1 MPDLALVSVVA
12 IVLLAL
18 LFDFTNGF
26 HDAANS
32 IATVVSTRVLTPRM
46 AVIWAATFNFIAFLV
61 FQTHVANTVGKTVDP
76 EVVSEAVVFAG
87 LVGAVTWNFL
97 TWWLG
102 LPTSSSHA
110 LIGGFAGAGVA
121 KAGFGV
127 LDASSLEK
135 TILFIPLSPLF
146 GMALGFVLMLA
157 SLWIF
162 HRSSPARVDG
172 LFRRLQLVSAAAFSL
187 GHGGN
192 DAQKTMGIIAA
203 LLVGSGYLQLQP
215 DGDLP
220 VPLWIVLS
228 AHAAIAL
235 GTLSGGWRIVKT
247 LGQRITALKP
257 IGGFSAETAAA
268 ISLYLATYLG
278 IPVST
283 THTITG
289 AIVGVGATRRLSAV
303 RWGVAGRIVWAWVL
317 TIPAA
322 GAMAAVTY
330 AITVSPFAL
339 AALVLAAAAVAAAWL
354 LAGRR
359 TARRTAEPAAASPEG
374 GVTSPG
380 RGTSGPE
387 RAETPDGGS

>member
-1 MPDLALVSVVA
+1 MPDLALLSVIA
-12 IVLLAL
+12 IVTLAL
-18 LFDFTNGF
+18 VFDFTNGF

-46 AVIWAATFNFIAFLV
+46 AVIWAALFNFLAFLV
-61 FQTHVANTVGKTVDP
+61 FQTAVANTVGKTVDP
-76 EVVSEAVVFAG
+76 DVVSEAVIFAG
-87 LVGAVTWNFL
+87 LVGAIAWNFL

-135 TILFIPLSPLF
+135 TILFIPLSPLL
-146 GMALGFVLMLA
+146 GLTLGFLLMLA
-157 SLWIF
+157 SMWIF
-162 HRSSPARVDG
+162 RRSTPARVDG
-172 LFRRLQLVSAAAFSL
+172 LFRRLQLLSAAAFSL

-203 LLVGSGYLQLQP
+203 LLVGAGYLQLEP
-215 DGDLP
+215 NGDLP
-220 VPLWIVLS
+220 VPLWVVLS

-257 IGGFSAETAAA
+257 VGGFSAETAAA
-268 ISLYLATYLG
+268 ASLYLATALG

-283 THTITG
+283 TQTITG

-303 RWGVAGRIVWAWVL
+303 RWGVARRIVWAWVL

-322 GAMAAVTY
+322 ALIAAVTY

-339 AALVLAAAAVAAAWL
+339 VALFLAAVAVVAALVV
-354 LAGRR
+354 AGRR
-359 TARRTAEPAAASPEG
+359 AGRREPAAAQPTEPAEP
-374 GVTSPG
+374 VEPA
-380 RGTSGPE
+380 E
-387 RAETPDGGS
+387 R